1 MRTTLDIDDDVL
13 AAVKDLARRSN
24 DTAGKV
30 LSELA
35 RIALVGDKPAA
46 GVAEPKCFY
55 GFKPLPA
62 AGRLVTDDQVERLRE
77 SEGI

>member
-13 AAVKDLARRSN
+13 TAVKDLARRS
-24 DTAGKV
+24 DETAGKV

-35 RIALVGDKPAA
+35 RSALTGPRHVAS
-46 GVAEPKCFY
+46 VAEEQAFY
-55 GFKPLPA
+55 GFKPLA
-62 AGRLVTDDQVERLRE
+62 ANGRLISNDEVERLRE

>member
-13 AAVKDLARRSN
+13 AAVKDLARRS
-24 DTAGKV
+24 DETAGRV

-35 RIALVGDKPAA
+35 RAALTGPRNAA
-46 GVAEPKCFY
+46 GVAEEQAFY
-55 GFKPLPA
+55 GFKPLA
-62 AGRLVTDDQVERLRE
+62 ANGRLVSNDEVERLRE